1 MEEELL
7 QEMIRDRETQI
18 KWIER
23 KMEEQTIKMAQTKQ
37 ELQGIKEALKNS
49 TVQQQEQVDELQ
61 TRHAKLIKDYN
72 QAKEAMD
79 MKKQQTAL
87 HVYQEAMKS
96 VATSP
101 ESKDSSYVLR
111 MQAQL
116 CKAMHSMGIVE
127 NQLGL
132 ATNQSESLTKY
143 LSASMTGT
151 MEEKSQVELKLMN
164 DLLLVDSAKR
174 DVETKHKTMM
184 EEYLKEKESLEKL
197 IEGHEDEDASEE
209 EDDEEREELMEILT
223 QGREEVQRMQEEMK
237 QQKEKIEK
245 LREKIAAQRGI
256 PVEDLDI
263 GIIPDDYGLDGGGDE
278 DEEEEEED
286 EQ

>member
-37 ELQGIKEALKNS
+37 GLEEVKEALKKS
-49 TVQQQEQVDELQ
+49 TAENQEQVDELQ
-61 TRHAKLIKDYN
+61 TRHAKLIQDYN

-87 HVYQEAMKS
+87 HTYQEVMKS
-96 VATSP
+96 VAAP
-101 ESKDSSYVLR
+101 ESRDSSYVLR

-116 CKAMHSMGIVE
+116 CKAMHSMGIME
-127 NQLGL
+127 NQLAL
-132 ATNQSESLTKY
+132 STKQSESLTKY
-143 LSASMTGT
+143 LSASVTVT

-164 DLLLVDSAKR
+164 DLMLVDATKL
-174 DVETKHKTMM
+174 DVEEKHKSMM
-184 EEYLKEKESLEKL
+184 DEYHKEKESLEKL
-197 IEGHEDEDASEE
+197 INRHEDGDASEE

-245 LREKIAAQRGI
+245 IREQIAEQRGI

-263 GIIPDDYGLDGGGDE
+263 GIIPDDYGMDGGDDEGEDE
-278 DEEEEEED
+278 DD